1 MIKKY
6 IKRNSLLY
14 KLFLYFRLIYKEKFF
29 IQRKTYSQSGEDIF
43 IVNYMRRHNI
53 KNGKYVDI
61 GAFHPI
67 KYSNTCLLF
76 NKGWSG
82 INIDLNP
89 TSIDYFKIL
98 RPKDKNICCAISYK
112 EKKTKIF
119 INSIFS
125 PLNTISRKHASSF
138 NFDSKNK
145 LHFFTKSRKFNNI
158 VKKKFNFLNIDI
170 EGLDYQVLKSINLN
184 KYRPNLIC
192 IEILDKRDLKN
203 IKSYLIKLNYRCVK
217 KLITSYLFAHTNKN
231 L

>member
-6 IKRNSLLY
+6 VKRNTLLY
-14 KLFLYFRLIYKEKFF
+14 KFFLYYRLIYKEKFF
-29 IQRKTYSQSGEDIF
+29 FKRKTYSQSGEDIF
-43 IVNYMRRHNI
+43 IVAYMKRHNI
-53 KNGKYVDI
+53 KNGKYVDV

-98 RPKDKNICCAISYK
+98 RPKDKNVCCAISNK
-112 EKKTKIF
+112 EKKTRIF
-119 INSIFS
+119 INNIFS
-125 PLNTISRKHASSF
+125 PLNTISRKHAVSL
-138 NFDSKNK
+138 NFDSKNE
-145 LHFFTKSRKFNNI
+145 LQFFTKSRKFNNI

-192 IEILDKRDLKN
+192 IEILNKKDLKN
-203 IKSYLIKLNYRCVK
+203 IKNYLIKLNYRCVK

>member
-1 MIKKY
+1 MTLIKH
-6 IKRNSLLY
+6 IITCLY
-14 KLFLYFRLIYKEKFF
+14 YLFIPRS
-29 IQRKTYSQSGEDIF
+29 YSQLGEDLVIL
-43 IVNYMRRHNI
+43 NHLEWLGKNI
-53 KNGKYVDI
+53 KSPGFYVDI

-138 NFDSKNK
+138 NFNSKNE

-170 EGLDYQVLKSINLN
+170 EGLDYQVLQSINLN

-192 IEILDKRDLKN
+192 IEILDKKDLKN
-203 IKSYLIKLNYRCVK
+203 IKNYLIKLNYRCVK
-217 KLITSYLFAHTNKN
+217 KLITSYLFARTNKN

>member
-6 IKRNSLLY
+6 IKRNTLLY
-14 KLFLYFRLIYKEKFF
+14 KLFLYYRLIYKEKFF
-29 IQRKTYSQSGEDIF
+29 FKRKTYSQSGEDIF
-43 IVNYMRRHNI
+43 IEAYMKRHNI
-53 KNGKYVDI
+53 KNGKYVDV

-98 RPKDKNICCAISYK
+98 RPKDKNVCCAISNK
-112 EKKTKIF
+112 EKKTRIF
-119 INSIFS
+119 INNIFS
-125 PLNTISRKHASSF
+125 PLNTISRKHASRF
-138 NFDSKNK
+138 NFDSKNE
-145 LHFFTKSRKFNNI
+145 LQFFTKSRKFNNI

-170 EGLDYQVLKSINLN
+170 EGLDYQVLKSINFN

-192 IEILDKRDLKN
+192 IEILDK
-203 IKSYLIKLNYRCVK
+203 K
-217 KLITSYLFAHTNKN
+217 KLKDIKRYLNKFEYYYIKRFAASYLFEYKR
-231 L
+231 

>member
-6 IKRNSLLY
+6 IKRNTLLY
-14 KLFLYFRLIYKEKFF
+14 KLFLYYRLIYKEKFF
-29 IQRKTYSQSGEDIF
+29 FKRKTYSQSGEDIF
-43 IVNYMRRHNI
+43 IAAYMEQNNI
-53 KNGKYVDI
+53 KNGTYVDV
-61 GAFHPI
+61 GAFHPT

-98 RPKDKNICCAISYK
+98 RPKDKNVCCAISNR
-112 EKKTKIF
+112 EKKTRIF
-119 INSIFS
+119 INNIFS

-138 NFDSKNK
+138 NFDSKNE
-145 LHFFTKSRKFNNI
+145 LHFFVKSKKFNNI

-192 IEILDKRDLKN
+192 IEILDKKDLKN
-203 IKSYLIKLNYRCVK
+203 VKNYLIKLNYRCVK